1 MATTQDSIRAIVDNF
16 VQQLETAW
24 RAEALRVLSSL
35 SSGGIVAQTK
45 ASAPKGKPGRKPG
58 RKPAAAKAAAPK
70 AAKAAKAAKA
80 PKAKK
85 AAKAASSAG
94 KKGRRGKEEI
104 EALANKIHA
113 HVKANPGS
121 GAEKIKQALGIKGKY
136 EWLAP
141 VALLLES
148 KRLVSA
154 GQKRSTTYTA
164 K

>member
-35 SSGGIVAQTK
+35 SAGGVVAQTK

-70 AAKAAKAAKA
+70 AAKPAKA

-85 AAKAASSAG
+85 AAKTASSGG

-121 GAEKIKQALGIKGKY
+121 GAEKIKKALGIKGKY